1 MAGGVVVAGAELV
14 VAVDGVLVAAGVAP
28 RVVGGGGGAG
38 GDRPSAPY
46 ASGIRT
52 ALPQAWIAVDKW
64 QLVALANQIV
74 TEVRQR
80 VTRDQLGRRG
90 TSRDPVWVNRRLLL
104 TGAEH
109 LSTKQWRRL
118 TAMLDRADP
127 TEEIGAACVKEHL
140 RLLLAE
146 SEPSKIR
153 WRLADF
159 YDAALDAAMP
169 ETTRLPTTIQTW
181 WPAILVA
188 LTEQIA
194 NARTGGFNRII
205 KQAKGVGCSYRNLDN
220 YQRRIL
226 SQIAVTRPLRSA
238 A

>member
-1 MAGGVVVAGAELV
+1 M
-14 VAVDGVLVAAGVAP
+14 
-28 RVVGGGGGAG
+28 
-38 GDRPSAPY
+38 
-46 ASGIRT
+46 RT